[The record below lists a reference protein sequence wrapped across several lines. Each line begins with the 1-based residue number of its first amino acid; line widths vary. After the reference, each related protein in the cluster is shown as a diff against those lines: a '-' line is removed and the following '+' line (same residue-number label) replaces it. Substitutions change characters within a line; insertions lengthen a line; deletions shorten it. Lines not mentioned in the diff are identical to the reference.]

1 MVRHACAEQGYGR
14 TMVVGSLISIG
25 ATSTGFVAASIAV
38 MGFLWHVVPA
48 LSGASEVT
56 IRRTTA
62 AGGLIGFGLSVSV
75 ILLSAL
81 VD

>member
-1 MVRHACAEQGYGR
+1 
-14 TMVVGSLISIG
+14 MVVGSLVSIG

-38 MGFLWHVVPA
+38 MGFLWHVAPA

-56 IRRTTA
+56 VRRATA
-62 AGGLIGFGLSVSV
+62 AGGLMGFGLSVFV

-81 VD
+81 ID